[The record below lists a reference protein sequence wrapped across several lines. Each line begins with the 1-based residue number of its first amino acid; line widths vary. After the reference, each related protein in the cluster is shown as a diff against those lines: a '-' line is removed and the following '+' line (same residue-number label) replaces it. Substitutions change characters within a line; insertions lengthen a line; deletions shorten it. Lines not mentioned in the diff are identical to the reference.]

1 MNRVHYQWITF
12 VLFFTGLLVMFSL
25 YSTITTGTVIAQDL
39 SVPVF
44 QAPYAS
50 MAFSFAFAFGCLV
63 YGLLSDKLGRKRVM
77 IYGLIAHTLF
87 TVISVFSTTFTMFV
101 VLRACQ
107 GLAAAAYAP
116 IIIAY
121 ISDLFP
127 AQKRVTATSFVTMGF
142 LFAGIFGQ
150 VVSEMIA
157 NVYSWRM
164 VFLILGNAY
173 ALLTIINIWLLPN
186 TPLQSTSVQFKD
198 FGRSVVSVFR
208 KPTLLLCYIIAFFL
222 LMTFINVYVV
232 LGESLLGKN
241 SQGVQTIAAVSKFFG
256 VGGILVSLTAG
267 KLSEHY
273 SVSKVLTGALGLTV
287 LAIVLMAVNT
297 SLLGAILL
305 SVLFGLG
312 IGLALPTLISK
323 VVQSVDVNKGFYT
336 TLNTF
341 VIFFGTAVA
350 PVTLGWVQ
358 QHPSWSM
365 QFLML
370 AGLISIA
377 FIASI
382 IILIRDRQKKG
393 PPVL

>member
-1 MNRVHYQWITF
+1 MKQIHYRWITF
-12 VLFFTGLLVMFSL
+12 VLIFTGLLVMLSL
-25 YSTITTGTVIAQDL
+25 YSTITTGAVIAQDL

-44 QAPYAS
+44 QASYAS
-50 MAFSFAFAFGCLV
+50 MAFSFMFAFGCLV
-63 YGLLSDKLGRKRVM
+63 YGWLSDKLGRKRVM

-87 TVISVFSTTFTMFV
+87 TLISVFSTTFTMFV

-127 AQKRVTATSFVTMGF
+127 EKKRVTATSFVTMGF

-164 VFLILGNAY
+164 VFLILGNSY
-173 ALLTIINIWLLPN
+173 ALLTLINIWLLPK
-186 TPLQSTSVQFKD
+186 TPLKTATVHFKD
-198 FGRSVVSVFR
+198 FGRSVMSIFR
-208 KPTLLLCYIIAFFL
+208 NPTLMLCYIIAFFL

-232 LGESLLGKN
+232 LGDSVLGKQG
-241 SQGVQTIAAVSKFFG
+241 QGVQTIAAVSKFFG
-256 VGGILVSLTAG
+256 VGGVLVSLTAG

-273 SVSKVLTGALGLTV
+273 SVSKVLTGALVITV
-287 LAIVLMAVNT
+287 VSIVLMAFNT
-297 SLLGAILL
+297 SLIGFIML
-305 SVLFGLG
+305 SVWFGLG

-323 VVQSVDVNKGFYT
+323 VVQSVDMNKGFYT

-350 PVTLGWVQ
+350 PIALGAVQ
-358 QHPSWSM
+358 QNPSWSM
-365 QFLML
+365 QFLIL
-370 AGLISIA
+370 ASFIGIGLVA
-377 FIASI
+377 AI
-382 IILIRDRQKKG
+382 IILMRERQKKN
-393 PPVL
+393 PPVS